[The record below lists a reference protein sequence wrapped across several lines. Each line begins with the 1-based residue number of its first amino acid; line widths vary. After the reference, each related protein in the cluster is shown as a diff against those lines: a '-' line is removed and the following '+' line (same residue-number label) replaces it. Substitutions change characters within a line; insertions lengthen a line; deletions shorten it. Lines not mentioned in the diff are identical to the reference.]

1 MNFATQHATRR
12 AVLRFAGAAATAGAL
27 AGCQLPG
34 SGEPPQFFTLT
45 PKSTF
50 AADLPRANWQLGIE
64 TPVASGGI
72 DTSRIALSRTPVTFE
87 YFARANW
94 TDTAPRMVQTLL
106 VESFE
111 NTGRIVAVGRESSS
125 LRPDYLLK
133 VDLRE
138 FQAELRAN
146 ATPTA
151 RVRLAV
157 RLVKLPERNV
167 VASFAHEAQ
176 QAAASSDIHNIVLA
190 FDEAL
195 GSAMRRVVEWTLR
208 TAEPRRS

>member
-1 MNFATQHATRR
+1 
-12 AVLRFAGAAATAGAL
+12 
-27 AGCQLPG
+27 LPG
-34 SGEPPQFFTLT
+34 SGEPPQLFTLT
-45 PKSTF
+45 PKTNF
-50 AADLPRANWQLGIE
+50 AADLPRANWQLAIE

-72 DTSRIALSRTPVTFE
+72 DSARIALARTPVTLD

-138 FQAELRAN
+138 FQAELRAG
-146 ATPTA
+146 ASPIA

-157 RLVKLPERNV
+157 RLVRLPERTV
-167 VASFAHEAQ
+167 IASFSNEAQ
-176 QAAASSDIHNIVLA
+176 QVAASSDIHQIVLA

-195 GSAMRRVVEWTLR
+195 GSVIRRTVEWTLR
-208 TAEPRRS
+208 TAEPRAA

>member
-1 MNFATQHATRR
+1 MTFPPRKMARR
-12 AVLRFAGAAATAGAL
+12 GVLALAAGAL

-34 SGEPPQFFTLT
+34 SGEPPQLFTLT
-45 PKSTF
+45 PKSSF
-50 AADLPRANWQLGIE
+50 AADLPRADWQLAIE
-64 TPVASGGI
+64 MPVASGGI
-72 DTSRIALSRTPVTFE
+72 DSARIALARTPVTLD

-138 FQAELRAN
+138 FQAELLAG
-146 ATPTA
+146 AAPVA

-157 RLVKLPERNV
+157 RLVRLPERTV
-167 VASFAHEAQ
+167 VASFSNEARQ
-176 QAAASSDIHNIVLA
+176 PAANSGIHQIVLA

-195 GSAMRRVVEWTLR
+195 GSVMRRTVEWTLR
-208 TAEPRRS
+208 TAEPRRA

>member
-1 MNFATQHATRR
+1 MNVLPHPTTRR
-12 AVLRFAGAAATAGAL
+12 KFLGLAGLAGVGATAS
-27 AGCQLPG
+27 CQLPG
-34 SGEPPQFFTLT
+34 SGDPPQLFTLT
-45 PKSTF
+45 PKSNF
-50 AADLPRANWQLGIE
+50 AGDLPRADWQLAVE
-64 TPVASGGI
+64 MPVASGGI
-72 DTSRIALSRTPVTFE
+72 DTSRIALARSPVTLD

-146 ATPTA
+146 APPVA

-157 RLVKLPERNV
+157 RLVRLPERTV

-176 QAAASSDIHNIVLA
+176 QTAGSSDIHNVVLA

-195 GSAMRRVVEWTLR
+195 GAAMRRVVEWTLR
-208 TAEPRRS
+208 TAEPRRA

>member
-1 MNFATQHATRR
+1 MIVLPHETTRR
-12 AVLRFAGAAATAGAL
+12 KFLGLAGLVAVGAT

-34 SGEPPQFFTLT
+34 AGDPPQLFTLT
-45 PKSTF
+45 PKSNF
-50 AADLPRANWQLGIE
+50 ASDLPRVDWQLAVE
-64 TPVASGGI
+64 MPVASGGI
-72 DTSRIALSRTPVTFE
+72 DTSRIALARSSVTLD

-138 FQAELRAN
+138 FQAELRAG
-146 ATPTA
+146 APPVA

-157 RLVKLPERNV
+157 RLVRLPERAV

-176 QAAASSDIHNIVLA
+176 QPASNSDIHNIVLA

-195 GSAMRRVVEWTLR
+195 GTAMRRVVEWTLR
-208 TAEPRRS
+208 TAEPRRA

>member
-1 MNFATQHATRR
+1 MSVLPHDTTRR
-12 AVLRFAGAAATAGAL
+12 KFLTLAGLAAAGTV

-34 SGEPPQFFTLT
+34 SGDPPQLFTLT
-45 PKSTF
+45 PKSNF
-50 AADLPRANWQLGIE
+50 AADLPRADWQLAVE
-64 TPVASGGI
+64 MPVASGGI
-72 DTSRIALSRTPVTFE
+72 DTSRIALARSAVTLD

-138 FQAELRAN
+138 FQAELRSGAP
-146 ATPTA
+146 PTA

-157 RLVKLPERNV
+157 RLVRLPERLV

-176 QAAASSDIHNIVLA
+176 QPAANSEIHNIVLA

-195 GSAMRRVVEWTLR
+195 GTAMRRIVEWTLR
-208 TAEPRRS
+208 TAEPRRA

>member
-1 MNFATQHATRR
+1 MNVLPHPTTRR
-12 AVLRFAGAAATAGAL
+12 KFLGLAGLAGAGAT

-34 SGEPPQFFTLT
+34 SGDPPQLFTLT
-45 PKSTF
+45 PKSNF
-50 AADLPRANWQLGIE
+50 AGDLPRADWQLAVE
-64 TPVASGGI
+64 MPVASGGI
-72 DTSRIALSRTPVTFE
+72 DTSRIALARSPVTLD

-146 ATPTA
+146 APPVA

-157 RLVKLPERNV
+157 RLVRLPERTV

-176 QAAASSDIHNIVLA
+176 QTAGSSDIHNVVLA

-195 GSAMRRVVEWTLR
+195 GAAMRRVVEWTLR
-208 TAEPRRS
+208 TAEPRRA

>member
-1 MNFATQHATRR
+1 MNVLPHPTTRR
-12 AVLRFAGAAATAGAL
+12 KFLGLAGLAGVGAT

-34 SGEPPQFFTLT
+34 SGDPPQLFTLT
-45 PKSTF
+45 PKSNF
-50 AADLPRANWQLGIE
+50 AGDLPRADWQLAVE
-64 TPVASGGI
+64 MPVASGGI
-72 DTSRIALSRTPVTFE
+72 DTSRIALARSPVTLD

-146 ATPTA
+146 APPVA

-157 RLVKLPERNV
+157 RLVRLPERTV

-176 QAAASSDIHNIVLA
+176 QTAGSSDIHNVVLA

-195 GSAMRRVVEWTLR
+195 GAAMRRVVEWTLR
-208 TAEPRRS
+208 TAEPRRA

>member
-1 MNFATQHATRR
+1 MNVLPHPTTRR
-12 AVLRFAGAAATAGAL
+12 KFLGLAGLAGVGAT

-34 SGEPPQFFTLT
+34 SGDPPQLFTLT
-45 PKSTF
+45 PKSNF
-50 AADLPRANWQLGIE
+50 AGDLPRADWQLAVE
-64 TPVASGGI
+64 MPVASGGI
-72 DTSRIALSRTPVTFE
+72 DTSRIALARSPVTLD

-146 ATPTA
+146 APPVA

-157 RLVKLPERNV
+157 RLVRLPERTV
-167 VASFAHEAQ
+167 VASFAHETQ
-176 QAAASSDIHNIVLA
+176 QTAGSSDIHNVVLA

-195 GSAMRRVVEWTLR
+195 GAAMRRVVEWTLR
-208 TAEPRRS
+208 TAEPRRA

>member
-1 MNFATQHATRR
+1 MTDPIASAARR
-12 AVLRFAGAAATAGAL
+12 GFLLLAAGAL

-34 SGEPPQFFTLT
+34 TGEPPQLFTLS

-50 AADLPRANWQLGIE
+50 APDLPQANWQLAVE

-72 DTSRIALSRTPVTFE
+72 DSAKIALARTPLTLD

-111 NTGRIVAVGRESSS
+111 NTGRIVAVGRESTS

-138 FQAELRAN
+138 FQAESAPG
-146 ATPTA
+146 APPIA

-157 RLVKLPERNV
+157 RLVRMPDRTV
-167 VASFAHEAQ
+167 VGSFAHEARQ
-176 QAAASSDIHNIVLA
+176 PATAGDMQNIVLA

-195 GSAMRRVVEWTLR
+195 GSVLRRVVEWTLR
-208 TAEPRRS
+208 TAEPKRV

>member
-1 MNFATQHATRR
+1 MNVLPHPTTRR
-12 AVLRFAGAAATAGAL
+12 KFLGLAGLAGAGAT

-34 SGEPPQFFTLT
+34 SGDPPQLFTLT
-45 PKSTF
+45 PKSNF
-50 AADLPRANWQLGIE
+50 AGDLPRADWQLAVE
-64 TPVASGGI
+64 MPVASGGI
-72 DTSRIALSRTPVTFE
+72 DTSRIALARSPVTLD

-146 ATPTA
+146 APPVA

-157 RLVKLPERNV
+157 RLVRLPERTV
-167 VASFAHEAQ
+167 VASFAHETQ
-176 QAAASSDIHNIVLA
+176 QTAGSSDIHNVVLA

-195 GSAMRRVVEWTLR
+195 GAAMRRVVEWTLR
-208 TAEPRRS
+208 TAEPRRA

>member
-1 MNFATQHATRR
+1 MKVFSITQGRR
-12 AVLRFAGAAATAGAL
+12 GFLLAAAASAL
-27 AGCQLPG
+27 ASCQLPG
-34 SGEPPQFFTLT
+34 SGEPPQLFTLT
-45 PKSTF
+45 PKNSF
-50 AADLPRANWQLGIE
+50 AADLPRANWQLAIE
-64 TPVASGGI
+64 APVASGGI
-72 DTSRIALSRTPVTFE
+72 DSARIALARTPVTLD

-138 FQAELRAN
+138 FQAELRAG
-146 ATPTA
+146 APPVA

-157 RLVKLPERNV
+157 RLVRLPERTV
-167 VASFAHEAQ
+167 VASFSNEAQ
-176 QAAASSDIHNIVLA
+176 QVAASSDIHQIVLA

-195 GSAMRRVVEWTLR
+195 GSVMRRTIEWTLR
-208 TAEPRRS
+208 TAEPRRV

>member
-1 MNFATQHATRR
+1 MNVLPHPTTRR
-12 AVLRFAGAAATAGAL
+12 KFLGLAGLAGVGATS
-27 AGCQLPG
+27 GCQLPG
-34 SGEPPQFFTLT
+34 SGDPPQLFTLT
-45 PKSTF
+45 PKSNF
-50 AADLPRANWQLGIE
+50 AGDLPRADWQLAVE
-64 TPVASGGI
+64 MPVASGGI
-72 DTSRIALSRTPVTFE
+72 DTSRIALARSPVTLD

-146 ATPTA
+146 APPVA

-157 RLVKLPERNV
+157 RLVRLPERTV

-176 QAAASSDIHNIVLA
+176 QTAGSSDIHNVVLA

-195 GSAMRRVVEWTLR
+195 GAAMRRVVEWTLR
-208 TAEPRRS
+208 TAEPRRA

>member
-1 MNFATQHATRR
+1 MNVLPHPTTRR
-12 AVLRFAGAAATAGAL
+12 KFLGLAGLAGAGAT

-34 SGEPPQFFTLT
+34 SGAPPQLFTLT
-45 PKSTF
+45 PKSNF
-50 AADLPRANWQLGIE
+50 AGDLPRADWQLAVE
-64 TPVASGGI
+64 MPVASGGI
-72 DTSRIALSRTPVTFE
+72 DTSRIALARSPVTLD

-146 ATPTA
+146 APPVA

-157 RLVKLPERNV
+157 RLVRLPERTV

-176 QAAASSDIHNIVLA
+176 QTAGSSDIHNVVLA

-195 GSAMRRVVEWTLR
+195 GAAMRRVVEWTLR
-208 TAEPRRS
+208 TAEPRRA

>member
-1 MNFATQHATRR
+1 MTGFAIAHGRR
-12 AVLRFAGAAATAGAL
+12 GFLLAAAAGVL

-34 SGEPPQFFTLT
+34 SGEPPQLFTLT
-45 PKSTF
+45 PKTNF
-50 AADLPRANWQLGIE
+50 AADLPRANWQLAIE

-72 DTSRIALSRTPVTFE
+72 DSARIALARTPVTLD

-138 FQAELRAN
+138 FQAELRVGAS
-146 ATPTA
+146 PIA

-157 RLVKLPERNV
+157 RLVRLPERTV
-167 VASFAHEAQ
+167 IASFSNEAQ
-176 QAAASSDIHNIVLA
+176 QVAASSDIHQIVLA

-195 GSAMRRVVEWTLR
+195 GSVIRRTVEWTLR
-208 TAEPRRS
+208 TAEPRAA

>member
-1 MNFATQHATRR
+1 MNFSADGIARR
-12 AVLRFAGAAATAGAL
+12 GVLALAAGAL

-34 SGEPPQFFTLT
+34 SGEPPQLFTLT
-45 PKSTF
+45 PKSNF
-50 AADLPRANWQLGIE
+50 AGDLPRIDWQLAIE
-64 TPVASGGI
+64 MPVASGGI
-72 DTSRIALSRTPVTFE
+72 DSARIALARTPVTLD

-111 NTGRIVAVGRESSS
+111 NTGRIVAVGRESST

-146 ATPTA
+146 TAPVA

-157 RLVKLPERNV
+157 RLVRLPERTV
-167 VASFAHEAQ
+167 VASFSNEAQ
-176 QAAASSDIHNIVLA
+176 QAAAGAGIHQIVLA

-195 GSAMRRVVEWTLR
+195 GSVMRRTVEWTLR
-208 TAEPRRS
+208 TAEPRRA

>member
-1 MNFATQHATRR
+1 MSVLPHTTTRR
-12 AVLRFAGAAATAGAL
+12 KFLKLASLAAIGTA

-34 SGEPPQFFTLT
+34 SGEPPQLFTLT

-50 AADLPRANWQLGIE
+50 AGDLPRADWQLAVE
-64 TPVASGGI
+64 MPVASGGI
-72 DTSRIALSRTPVTFE
+72 DTSRIALARSPVTLD

-138 FQAELRAN
+138 FQAELRAG
-146 ATPTA
+146 APPAA

-157 RLVKLPERNV
+157 RLVRLPERTV
-167 VASFAHEAQ
+167 VASFAHEARQ
-176 QAAASSDIHNIVLA
+176 PSVNSDIHNIVLA

-195 GSAMRRVVEWTLR
+195 GTAMRRVVEWTLR
-208 TAEPRRS
+208 TAEPRRA

>member
-1 MNFATQHATRR
+1 MNVLPHPTTRR
-12 AVLRFAGAAATAGAL
+12 KFLGLAGLAGVGAT

-34 SGEPPQFFTLT
+34 SGDPPQLFTLT
-45 PKSTF
+45 PKSNF
-50 AADLPRANWQLGIE
+50 AGDLPRADWQLAVE
-64 TPVASGGI
+64 MPVASGGI
-72 DTSRIALSRTPVTFE
+72 DTSRIALARSPVTLD

-146 ATPTA
+146 APPVA

-157 RLVKLPERNV
+157 RLVRLPERTV
-167 VASFAHEAQ
+167 VASFSHEAQ
-176 QAAASSDIHNIVLA
+176 QTAGSSDIHNVVLA

-195 GSAMRRVVEWTLR
+195 GAAMRRVVEWTLR
-208 TAEPRRS
+208 TAEPRRA

>member
-1 MNFATQHATRR
+1 MNFSADGIARR
-12 AVLRFAGAAATAGAL
+12 GVLALAAGAL

-34 SGEPPQFFTLT
+34 SGEPPQLFTLT
-45 PKSTF
+45 PKSNF
-50 AADLPRANWQLGIE
+50 AGDLPRIDWQLAIE
-64 TPVASGGI
+64 MPVASGGI
-72 DTSRIALSRTPVTFE
+72 DSARIALARTPVTLD

-111 NTGRIVAVGRESSS
+111 NTGRIVAVGRESST

-133 VDLRE
+133 VDQRE

-146 ATPTA
+146 TAPVA

-157 RLVKLPERNV
+157 RLVRLPERTV
-167 VASFAHEAQ
+167 VASFSNEAQ
-176 QAAASSDIHNIVLA
+176 QAAAGAGIHQIVLA

-195 GSAMRRVVEWTLR
+195 GSVMRRTVEWTLR
-208 TAEPRRS
+208 TAEPRRA

>member
-1 MNFATQHATRR
+1 MSLPPHNTARR
-12 AVLRFAGAAATAGAL
+12 SFLGLACLAAAGTV

-34 SGEPPQFFTLT
+34 SGDPPQLFSLT

-50 AADLPRANWQLGIE
+50 AADLPRADWQLAVE
-64 TPVASGGI
+64 MPVASGGI
-72 DTSRIALSRTPVTFE
+72 DTSRIALARSAVTLD

-138 FQAELRAN
+138 FQAELRTGSA
-146 ATPTA
+146 PVA

-157 RLVKLPERNV
+157 RLVRLPERVV

-176 QAAASSDIHNIVLA
+176 QPAVNSDIHNIVLA

-195 GSAMRRVVEWTLR
+195 GTAMRRVVEWTLR